1 MPARILATLLLVF
14 GFQVQTL
21 SARIIIWVGDL
32 DDLAAIESHM
42 TPVAIEKRKTMVR
55 RLEGKL
61 LNGMQTKAEL
71 EERFGPSSKWQR
83 DGLVRPVGADIFVGP
98 ENVKRA
104 DAQGLLER
112 SATFPIAGV
121 GRLLVFFDPDD
132 NCYAPPMLFFNVLDS
147 MPALTDGDACQ
158 KRIAWESPLFDALFK
173 AANTSVAELTPT
185 DGEAKKAIKS
195 SKRIREHFDKKR
207 RTIDYTGDREWSVDD
222 CEPSKRIP

>member
-1 MPARILATLLLVF
+1 MPARILATLLLAF

-32 DDLAAIESHM
+32 DDLVVIESHL
-42 TPVAIEKRKTMVR
+42 TSIDIEKRKTMVR
-55 RLEGKL
+55 RLERKL
-61 LNGMQTKAEL
+61 LDGMQTKADV
-71 EERFGPSSKWQR
+71 EERFGPPSKWKR

-104 DAQGLLER
+104 DAQDLLER

-132 NCYAPPMLFFNVLDS
+132 NCYAPPVLFFNVLDS
-147 MPALTDGDACQ
+147 MPALTDGDGCQ
-158 KRIAWESPLFDALFK
+158 KRIAWESPLFDALFN

-185 DGEAKKAIKS
+185 DGEAKKAIES
-195 SKRIREHFDKKR
+195 SKHIREHFDKKR
-207 RTIDYTGDREWSVDD
+207 STIDYTGDRELSADD
-222 CEPSKRIP
+222 GEPSKRFP